1 MPCSADECVPH
12 CMWSMI
18 ASSIECL
25 HNSKRVVWHWQVI
38 EKACAGKN
46 GSAAARMEYVSRL
59 LPLHILCR
67 YNARDEASVRAMAQ
81 AHPPALGLCDT
92 RGCLPLHFACAGGA
106 SCAVIALLLRLYPE
120 SAGQADEQ
128 GFVALHYLAMSFG
141 SSAYLLDEAV
151 ARQASVTDSL
161 QSLRLLIQADQSMV
175 TKNSPLGL
183 PLDCLA
189 KVLVPFPIPTHT
201 VFSPYEHTVS
211 REYPPCSPAFPC
223 IHTRKCTN

>member
-1 MPCSADECVPH
+1 M
-12 CMWSMI
+12 
-18 ASSIECL
+18 
-25 HNSKRVVWHWQVI
+25 
-38 EKACAGKN
+38 
-46 GSAAARMEYVSRL
+46 
-59 LPLHILCR
+59 
-67 YNARDEASVRAMAQ
+67 RAMAQ

-189 KVLVPFPIPTHT
+189 KVLVPFPNPHT
-201 VFSPYEHTVS
+201 LSFSHTNTLS
-211 REYPPCSPAFPC
+211 PGASTRLAHLRSPAFILANAP
-223 IHTRKCTN
+223 TDAMLQRKGTQCHGDTAARWHVALMHMRLNYSAASRTSCGRGSICNTVTA